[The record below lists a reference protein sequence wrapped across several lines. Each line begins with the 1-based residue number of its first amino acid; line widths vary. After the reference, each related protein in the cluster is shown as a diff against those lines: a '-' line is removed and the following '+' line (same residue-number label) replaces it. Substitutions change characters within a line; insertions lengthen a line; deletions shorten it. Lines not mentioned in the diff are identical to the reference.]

1 VDFVFIV
8 FGWVI
13 AVVLVAALVGFL
25 ALLFLRRDLTV
36 AYVVVAGVATGI
48 VAALISA
55 PISANLF
62 SGVTGSGT
70 DFLVAAF
77 RSAGSSIQQATF
89 QQGLLSDPI
98 DKLITFFTV
107 YLILNAMARRT
118 KARFPQGER
127 LVEAGEM
134 EAMA

>member
-1 VDFVFIV
+1 
-8 FGWVI
+8 
-13 AVVLVAALVGFL
+13 
-25 ALLFLRRDLTV
+25 
-36 AYVVVAGVATGI
+36 VVAGVITGI
-48 VAALISA
+48 IAALISA

-77 RSAGSSIQQATF
+77 RQAGVEIGAATLG
-89 QQGLLSDPI
+89 QGLISDPI
-98 DKLITFFTV
+98 DKVATFFVV

-127 LVEAGEM
+127 LLEDEGADDERELQG
-134 EAMA
+134 APA